1 MEWTLVCNFG
11 HMTARQNLG
20 SDGDVLVPSQ
30 CLGRV
35 ITDYAHE
42 VYDVLWT
49 WLSRHGSRQLGLHES
64 RLIADLVL
72 PSDSELVFPVAKCAC
87 RSVLW
92 ILNKC

>member
-1 MEWTLVCNFG
+1 MSSG
-11 HMTARQNLG
+11 PGYQDTALDNLG
-20 SDGDVLVPSQ
+20 FTKVG
-30 CLGRV
+30 
-35 ITDYAHE
+35 
-42 VYDVLWT
+42 
-49 WLSRHGSRQLGLHES
+49 LSSAPPPPFEHVAPPG